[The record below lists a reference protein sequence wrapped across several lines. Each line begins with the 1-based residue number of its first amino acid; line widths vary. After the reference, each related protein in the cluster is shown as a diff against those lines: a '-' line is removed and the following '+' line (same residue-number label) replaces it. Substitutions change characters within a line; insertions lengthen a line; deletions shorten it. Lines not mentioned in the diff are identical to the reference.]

1 MTGYDPT
8 QEYDRHEDEQRK
20 EEEAARIAAMSVREF
35 NIWYKRKMEK
45 ETAAFRA
52 HVAEVGVENLDR
64 AEFIRYRRLQTGDV
78 NYGRRGY

>member
-1 MTGYDPT
+1 MNYDPT
-8 QEYDRHEDEQRK
+8 TEYDKHEDSAIQ

-35 NIWYKRKMEK
+35 NVWYKRKQAAD
-45 ETAAFRA
+45 TAAFKK

-64 AEFIRYRRLQTGDV
+64 ADYIRWMRLTTGDP